1 MRYRNCGQEGQKNR
15 FFDFMDN
22 FIVGD
27 VKDFA
32 RKFKEFGENVRESV
46 FRDFAENYPLLNVI
60 ETPVGFRPSWPAPG
74 LMKENFKIHLEEN
87 VLIISAE
94 VAQPLAEGENYRQRE
109 FDFSRFERRF
119 ALPEE
124 VEASQISARYEN
136 GLLQIFLPKKQRTTE
151 NSREIRID

>member
-1 MRYRNCGQEGQKNR
+1 MRNRNCGQEGQKNR

-22 FIVGD
+22 FFVGD

-46 FRDFAENYPLLNVI
+46 FRDFAESYPLLNVI
-60 ETPVGFRPSWPAPG
+60 ETPTSFRAELAAPG

-87 VLIISAE
+87 VLVISAG
-94 VAQPLAEGENYRQRE
+94 VAQPLAEGENYRKRE
-109 FDFSRFERRF
+109 FDFSHFERRF

-136 GLLQIFLPKKQRTTE
+136 GLLQIFLPKKQAANE